1 MSTKKNEVAKT
12 FAQWTDTHWNVKFI
26 NNIPNITQYGD
37 PFGTDTN
44 SIPFTE
50 DLLNQLVEK
59 GKAMKPFK
67 IYLKEGYAFIHGS
80 ASDKGMEVDFDKVDT
95 DNLQWFAHVYGTP
108 KADINFTLNN
118 GYYPGYVK
126 CKTIVVNADSK
137 YYETKFKDYSW
148 GKTIYIS
155 PAGGPILPTGPELA

>member
-26 NNIPNITQYGD
+26 NNIPNITQYSD

-59 GKAMKPFK
+59 GK
-67 IYLKEGYAFIHGS
+67 
-80 ASDKGMEVDFDKVDT
+80 
-95 DNLQWFAHVYGTP
+95 
-108 KADINFTLNN
+108 
-118 GYYPGYVK
+118 
-126 CKTIVVNADSK
+126 TIPVIIA
-137 YYETKFKDYSW
+137 
-148 GKTIYIS
+148 
-155 PAGGPILPTGPELA
+155 PMQ